1 MMEGDQMNSLTL
13 FSREKGREGVRSLV
27 SMHILLTGDGEQGK
41 WNTGEKGQIS
51 GSAASEIRLEEGF
64 ARIINKRNF

>member
-27 SMHILLTGDGEQGK
+27 SMHILVTGYGEQGK
-41 WNTGEKGQIS
+41 LKMGKKGQIS
-51 GSAASEIRLEEGF
+51 GSGIREVG
-64 ARIINKRNF
+64 KRSDD